1 MTKLANLRLNI
12 LPSSDDSIVGSESMN
27 SSVLKTQSRD
37 ANTLITLH
45 DEIESKV
52 LDEEVGIIFQRLKNQ
67 SEHQKK
73 QI

>member
-1 MTKLANLRLNI
+1 MSKLRLNI

-52 LDEEVGIIFQRLKNQ
+52 LDEEVGIIF
-67 SEHQKK
+67 
-73 QI
+73 

>member
-1 MTKLANLRLNI
+1 MTKSANLRLNI

-37 ANTLITLH
+37 SNTLIALH

-52 LDEEVGIIFQRLKNQ
+52 LDEEVGIIFQRL
-67 SEHQKK
+67 EK
-73 QI
+73 Q